1 MSDARRPELDFLHS
15 WAVVLPT
22 FKSEES
28 LGYKFESVKAFIKR
42 LTCVNQKW
50 LLRSLV
56 MQLVV
61 KLLEPTWTS
70 GFRWRRFFQSPQ
82 IHEQNTQKYFL
93 RFIAFSLYMS
103 RADYLTMSININFS
117 FERLVNIVPETINND
132 NNNNDFNSFDEN
144 TYQKLQR
151 WRKSY

>member
-28 LGYKFESVKAFIKR
+28 LGYKFGSVKAFIKR
-42 LTCVNQKW
+42 LTCVNQKC

-61 KLLEPTWTS
+61 KLRETDLD
-70 GFRWRRFFQSPQ
+70 FRIPLAEIFSESTNTRTKHTKVFFTVYC
-82 IHEQNTQKYFL
+82 ILTIYVK
-93 RFIAFSLYMS
+93 S
-103 RADYLTMSININFS
+103 RLLDY
-117 FERLVNIVPETINND
+117 V
-132 NNNNDFNSFDEN
+132 
-144 TYQKLQR
+144 Y
-151 WRKSY
+151 

>member
-1 MSDARRPELDFLHS
+1 M
-15 WAVVLPT
+15 
-22 FKSEES
+22 
-28 LGYKFESVKAFIKR
+28 
-42 LTCVNQKW
+42 
-50 LLRSLV
+50 
-56 MQLVV
+56 

-93 RFIAFSLYMS
+93 QFIAFSLYMS